1 MVNAATLALQGS
13 QLRQIQTTTPLLQI
27 IAKTLGSVGS
37 QNGGNA
43 PALTREQWLAAT
55 TDLQG
60 VAESDLLAFI
70 ADQLARILIPGGQ
83 PGLTVV
89 GDEINLEGVQATLQ
103 GAEVNLIGL
112 TELRIVDPA
121 VSAGVTPPAV
131 GSPLRLLNATTGRC
145 AYGPVSEAF
154 QPVAF
159 EALAASRNA
168 TNADLGKTL
177 LYTGSGNIT
186 LTIPS
191 GLVSGLK
198 FRVIQGSTGK
208 VTIAGSGVTVSG
220 KNGHLST
227 GGAWHVIDVIQ
238 AAATQFVVYGDTAA

>member
-1 MVNAATLALQGS
+1 MVTASTLAIQGN
-13 QLRQIQTTTPLLQI
+13 QLRQLQTTTPLLQI

-70 ADQLARILIPGGQ
+70 ADQLARIFMQGGQ
-83 PGLTVV
+83 PGLSVT
-89 GDEINLEGVQATLQ
+89 GDEFSVDVTQGTLEANTAQI
-103 GAEVNLIGL
+103 IGSTSL
-112 TELRIVDPA
+112 SVASPA
-121 VSAGVTPPAV
+121 VVAATATV
-131 GSPLRLLNATTGRC
+131 GSPLRLTAGTGTVE
-145 AYGPVSEAF
+145 YGPVSEAF

-208 VTIAGSGVTVSG
+208 VTIAGTGVTVSG

-238 AAATQFVVYGDTAA
+238 AGATQFVVYGDTAA